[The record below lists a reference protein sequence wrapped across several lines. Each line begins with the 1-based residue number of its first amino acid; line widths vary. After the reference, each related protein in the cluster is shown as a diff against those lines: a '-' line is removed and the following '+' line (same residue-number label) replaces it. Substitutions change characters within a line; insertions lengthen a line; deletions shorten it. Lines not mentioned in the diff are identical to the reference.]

1 MDETTAI
8 TETPAP
14 EPPAALAE
22 EQRPFVFLHG
32 ISRKFHQGDSTLD
45 VLRGAELAVW
55 PGQSVALV
63 APSGAGKSTLL
74 HVAGLLEHPDAGE
87 VYIDKVP
94 TSRLS
99 DRKRTR
105 INRPEAGF
113 C

>member
-32 ISRKFHQGDSTLD
+32 ISRNFHQGDSTLD

-74 HVAGLLEHPDAGE
+74 HIAGLLEHPDSGE
-87 VYIDKVP
+87 VYVDGVA
-94 TSRLS
+94 TTHLS
-99 DRKRTR
+99 DMERTR
-105 INRPEAGF
+105 IRRSDIGF
-113 C
+113 